1 MESLTES
8 VDLDM
13 EESNELAF
21 KIKVEGAASSPA
33 KVRLVCE
40 NGDMSYMFNGHSTSE
55 DGIVQFVIPK
65 MSDKLTE
72 GEYLAKVEVLIE
84 NRYFSP
90 VQFNINF
97 KKAMKVMA
105 EAVKIV
111 PRTVSAPQVT
121 VTAKP
126 VIVAK
131 PKVESRPIVVA
142 ETQVPKA
149 TTLKES
155 YDSKKTTGKPV
166 VIDEQSI
173 RAIAREFIKSA
184 RSK

>member
-1 MESLTES
+1 MESLSES

-21 KIKVEGAASSPA
+21 KIKVEGAASTPA

-40 NGDMSYMFNGHSTSE
+40 NGDMSYMFNGHSTGE

-126 VIVAK
+126 VVVAK

-142 ETQVPKA
+142 ETPRA

-155 YDSKKTTGKPV
+155 YDSKKISGKPL

-173 RAIAREFIKSA
+173 RAIAREFIKTA

>member
-1 MESLTES
+1 MESLSES
-8 VDLDM
+8 VELDM

-40 NGDMSYMFNGHSTSE
+40 NGDMSYMFNGHGTGE
-55 DGIVQFVIPK
+55 DGVVQFVIPK
-65 MSDKLTE
+65 MSDKLKE

-111 PRTVSAPQVT
+111 PRAASTPTMT

-126 VIVAK
+126 VVIVK
-131 PKVESRPIVVA
+131 PKAEPKPIVVA
-142 ETQVPKA
+142 EAPVVQKA
-149 TTLKES
+149 STLKET
-155 YDSKKTTGKPV
+155 YDSKKTSSKP

-173 RAIAREFIKSA
+173 RAIAREFIRST